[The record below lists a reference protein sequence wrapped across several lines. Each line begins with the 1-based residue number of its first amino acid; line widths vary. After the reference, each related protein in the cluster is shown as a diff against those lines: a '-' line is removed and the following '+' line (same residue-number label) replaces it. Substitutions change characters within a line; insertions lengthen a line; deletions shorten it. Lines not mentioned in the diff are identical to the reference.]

1 MVLTPATFVAEKE
14 ELMTESDRDHMVEYH
29 QLALAITEKLKH
41 EGPCV
46 CESLLAKFSLGAW
59 NGAFAVIDACRGGQ
73 NRFTARAPNP
83 TSVLPDDSSS
93 GVRIGSWHDIGK
105 KPCEDQ
111 GFH

>member
-59 NGAFAVIDACRGGQ
+59 NGAFAVIDACRG
-73 NRFTARAPNP
+73 RAE
-83 TSVLPDDSSS
+83 SLYSASSES
-93 GVRIGSWHDIGK
+93 NLGS
-105 KPCEDQ
+105 P
-111 GFH
+111 